1 MIKIDQAKEY
11 RLVVKRFLRFFFSLS
26 KPSYYYA
33 PSFLVNERVDM
44 FQLDRHQVRYD
55 ERERERTTIKE
66 TSQSEPNAKMKEE
79 EKMFSYCSDSR
90 FFFLFVK
97 K

>member
-1 MIKIDQAKEY
+1 M
-11 RLVVKRFLRFFFSLS
+11 
-26 KPSYYYA
+26 
-33 PSFLVNERVDM
+33 
-44 FQLDRHQVRYD
+44 
-55 ERERERTTIKE
+55 RERERTTIKE

>member
-55 ERERERTTIKE
+55 ERERENYNKRDITIR
-66 TSQSEPNAKMKEE
+66 AKRKDERRR
-79 EKMFSYCSDSR
+79 KNV
-90 FFFLFVK
+90 FLLF
-97 K
+97 